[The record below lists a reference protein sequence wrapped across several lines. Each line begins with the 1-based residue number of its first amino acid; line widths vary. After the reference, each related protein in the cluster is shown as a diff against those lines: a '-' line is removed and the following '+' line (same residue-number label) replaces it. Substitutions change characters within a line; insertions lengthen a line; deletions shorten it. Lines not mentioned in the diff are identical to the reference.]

1 MTFLPSHSSSQS
13 HPQSSSPVG
22 FWESFVFSYRMKNFL
37 FQIFEKYYWYFDGDC
52 TNLQIV
58 LVIMA
63 LFTILILPI
72 HKQGISFHLLVSSL
86 ISLVNV
92 LEFSEYIS
100 FASLGKITLVLFT
113 VFDGMVNGI
122 VSIQCIECSRSL
134 FTNFA
139 SPSQF

>member
-1 MTFLPSHSSSQS
+1 
-13 HPQSSSPVG
+13 
-22 FWESFVFSYRMKNFL
+22 
-37 FQIFEKYYWYFDGDC
+37 
-52 TNLQIV
+52 
-58 LVIMA
+58 MA

-100 FASLGKITLVLFT
+100 FANLGKITLVLFT

-122 VSIQCIECSRSL
+122 VSI
-134 FTNFA
+134 
-139 SPSQF
+139 